1 VSGRHDQLPLVFE
14 QDRALDKAIMGQ
26 WKSTKRRVDPAHG
39 NRREL
44 VQNRQF
50 HPFDIEMELAFQM
63 PDKRQGV
70 LIKTATEETDPRPAR
85 LANGGLPAIVQRSAE
100 DQGSGLCSEAKF
112 LAKGRQLNPPARSYE
127 ELPPNLFLQ

>member
-14 QDRALDKAIMGQ
+14 QDRALDKAIMGK
-26 WKSTKRRVDPAHG
+26 WKSTERRVDLAHG

-50 HPFDIEMELAFQM
+50 HPFDIEMKPGLKM
-63 PDKRQGV
+63 PDKWQGHLV
-70 LIKTATEETDPRPAR
+70 KAATEEADPQPVR
-85 LANGGLPAIVQRSAE
+85 LANGGIPAVVQRGAE

-112 LAKGRQLNPPARSYE
+112 LAKGRQLNPPARSHE
-127 ELPPNLFLQ
+127 ELPPDLFLQ